1 MFFLSVHIIKRTL
14 LTQRTFYAIIGGE
27 KELNDMLTINA
38 TDVRKNWSEV
48 SDSVIRERP
57 RFIKRTRDYMMLSN
71 LELMND
77 LLSAYTFT
85 ADKYTEADGSI
96 TLSLNEIDL
105 VENAETEAKAKE
117 RLASAILEYAYEYYN
132 DYKTYS
138 AAPNR
143 KSHIPYV
150 FKAIILDD
158 AARIGECIQ
167 CRDGRN

>member
-1 MFFLSVHIIKRTL
+1 M
-14 LTQRTFYAIIGGE
+14 
-27 KELNDMLTINA
+27 NDMLTMNA

-57 RFIKRTRDYMMLSN
+57 SFIKRTRDYMMLSS

-77 LLSAYTFT
+77 LLAAYTFT
-85 ADKYTEADGSI
+85 AERFTESDGSI

-117 RLASAILEYAYEYYN
+117 QLANAILEYAFDYYSEY
-132 DYKTYS
+132 KVWST
-138 AAPNR
+138 APNR
-143 KSHIPYV
+143 KAHIPYV

-158 AARIGECIQ
+158 VKQIGECIQ
-167 CRDGRN
+167 CRDGKN